1 MPLARLIV
9 AILALV
15 LELYLVVLELTVVLA
30 IALVISNL
38 LFLSI
43 YELLHVRDLWN
54 MVLLDLPYTP
64 WLRCS

>member
-15 LELYLVVLELTVVLA
+15 LEVYLVVVELTVVLA

-43 YELLHVRDLWN
+43 YELVHVRDLWN
-54 MVLLDLPYTP
+54 IVLLDLPYTP
-64 WLRCS
+64 WLRCG